1 MNYKLDGFNNE
12 PAAVN
17 EAGVDKVHRAKKVHE
32 KCRLY
37 PDIIIIGFEKCGT
50 VTLRSFLKTHPD
62 IFTTDKPS
70 IPYFNSV
77 DNEVFQTFE
86 TFTKSMPCT
95 QHGKLKL
102 DKLSPFGLAE
112 KTFEALPNVKLLA
125 IVREPVE
132 RALSHYLH
140 LVALHKEI
148 PWNYKFDDII
158 DTLLD
163 GRINDKE
170 GDLISKIFRY
180 SKFIDRLRPWLQIY
194 GRDKIH
200 VIDGDN
206 FVKHPVFE
214 LNKIEK
220 FLNISS
226 YFTDDHFVYNK
237 DKKFYCLKKAG
248 CMGREKGRQHPN
260 MTESTR
266 KRLQAY
272 FKPLNEELFLD
283 LRRRFP
289 WNY

>member
-1 MNYKLDGFNNE
+1 MNRNS
-12 PAAVN
+12 V
-17 EAGVDKVHRAKKVHE
+17 EAGVDKVHRARKVHK

-70 IPYFNSV
+70 RIPYFNSV
-77 DNEVFQTFE
+77 GNEYQTFE
-86 TFTKSMPCT
+86 TFTKNMTCT
-95 QHGKLKL
+95 QPGRMKL

-112 KTFEALPNVKLLA
+112 KTFETLPNVKLFV

-132 RALSHYLH
+132 RVLSHYLH

-148 PWNYKFDDII
+148 PNNKFDDIL

-170 GDLISKIFRY
+170 GDLLSKIFRY

-206 FVKHPVFE
+206 FVKHPVVE
-214 LNKIEK
+214 LNKIET

-226 YFTDDHFVYNK
+226 YFTGDHFVYNTE
-237 DKKFYCLKKAG
+237 KKFYCLKKTG
-248 CMGREKGRQHPN
+248 CMGHEKGRPHPN
-260 MTESTR
+260 MTDVTR

-272 FKPLNEELFLD
+272 FKPLNEEPFHALGQ
-283 LRRRFP
+283 RFS